1 MITCERRQPMAHL
14 SEIKDFIQTVTEA
27 ITNSLDIE
35 SAVVDTNLTII
46 AGTWKETKAVSN
58 GIIQRAMETGQ
69 SIINMSPRE
78 NIICAECSRRNEC
91 TETAGLE
98 CPIFLDGKVIGCMG
112 LICDNN
118 AQRERLIAKKDSLL
132 SFVEGM
138 CELISSKLKEHD
150 MLEKIKV
157 QNLMLDQILNTIS
170 DGYVILNSENRIT
183 NVNKHALRILGINEG
198 TVKNKRIDEILPDLD
213 LKNILHS
220 SEYTSYDEVK
230 IRDKVYGVF
239 ITAMNKE
246 SENVGIVI
254 SFKKVDKFGSRIY
267 SKAFQNRQITF
278 DDIIGKSK
286 AIERAK
292 ELARTVAD
300 NSANILILGES
311 GTGKELFARAI
322 HYSSDRYDNPFI
334 SINCAAIPKELLE
347 SELFG
352 YETGAF
358 TGASRAGKP
367 GKFELANKGTI
378 FLDEVG
384 DMPFYLQAKILKVLQ
399 DRTIERVGGIE
410 QRDIDVRIIS
420 ATNKNLEKMV
430 EEGNFR
436 EDLYYRLNVIPI
448 TVPPLRERHGD
459 VQLLLEHFMDEY
471 LKKFNVEN
479 KIISKNAID
488 ILNSYNWPGNVREL
502 ENLVQY
508 LITVNIGEIIQEDI
522 LPRKLLNKV
531 REDTDELEDSELISL
546 KTIEKR
552 AIYRAIKKYG
562 SSTEGKLRAAK
573 VLGISKTTLYRKL
586 AEYNIK
592 Q

>member
-1 MITCERRQPMAHL
+1 MAHL

-35 SAVVDTNLTII
+35 SAVVDTNLTRI
-46 AGTWKETKAVSN
+46 AGTVKGTKAFSN
-58 GIIQRAMETGQ
+58 GIMQRAMETGQ
-69 SIINMSPRE
+69 SIIVLNPRE
-78 NIICAECSRRNEC
+78 SILCANCSGRNEC
-91 TETAGLE
+91 TETAGLD
-98 CPIFLDGKVIGCMG
+98 CPILLDGKVIGCMG
-112 LICDNN
+112 LICSDN
-118 AQRERLIAKKDSLL
+118 AQRKRLIAKRESLL
-132 SFVEGM
+132 SFIEGM

-157 QNLMLDQILNTIS
+157 QNLMLDQILSTIS

-198 TVKNKRIDEILPDLD
+198 IVKNKRIDEILPDLD

-220 SEYTSYDEVK
+220 SEYTSYDEVRM
-230 IRDKVYGVF
+230 RDKVYGVF

-254 SFKKVDKFGSRIY
+254 SFKKVDKIGSRIY
-267 SKAFQNRQITF
+267 SKAFQNRHITF

-286 AIERAK
+286 AIIRAK

-322 HYSSDRYDNPFI
+322 HYSSDRCDNPFI

-358 TGASRAGKP
+358 TGASKTGKP
-367 GKFELANKGTI
+367 GKFELADKGTI

-410 QRDIDVRIIS
+410 QREIDVRIIS
-420 ATNKNLEKMV
+420 ATNKDLEKMV
-430 EEGNFR
+430 AEGNFR

-448 TVPPLRERHGD
+448 NVPPLRERHGD
-459 VQLLLEHFMDEY
+459 VRLLLEYFMDEY
-471 LKKFNVEN
+471 AKKFNVEN

-508 LITVNIGEIIQEDI
+508 LITVNMGEIILEDV

-531 REDTDELEDSELISL
+531 KEDACEQVDSELIPL
-546 KTIEKR
+546 RVIEKN

-562 SSTEGKLRAAK
+562 TSTEGKLKAAK

>member
-1 MITCERRQPMAHL
+1 MAHL

-91 TETAGLE
+91 TETVGLE

>member
-1 MITCERRQPMAHL
+1 MAHL